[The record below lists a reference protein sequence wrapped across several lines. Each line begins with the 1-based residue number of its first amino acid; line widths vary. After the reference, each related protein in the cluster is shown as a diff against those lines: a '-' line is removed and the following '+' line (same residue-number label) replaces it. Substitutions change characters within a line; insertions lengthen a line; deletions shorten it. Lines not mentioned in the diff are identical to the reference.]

1 MTDKKVESIIH
12 DIYVELYL
20 NSTPPANFDEL
31 VANAKV
37 NERGQKEIPY
47 MDYYLPI
54 EDIERIISEKCKKID
69 KYWSNKIRTSILLGC
84 SPSSFKKESN

>member
-1 MTDKKVESIIH
+1 MTDKKIESIIH

-20 NSTPPANFDEL
+20 NSTPTANFDEL

-37 NERGQKEIPY
+37 NERGQKEIPF

-54 EDIERIISEKCKKID
+54 EDIEKIISEKCKKID

>member
-1 MTDKKVESIIH
+1 MTDNKIESIIH

-31 VANAKV
+31 VANAKL
-37 NERGQKEIPY
+37 NERGQKEIPF

-54 EDIERIISEKCKKID
+54 EDTERIISEKCKKID
-69 KYWSNKIRTSILLGC
+69 KYSSNKIRTAILLGC

>member
-1 MTDKKVESIIH
+1 MTDKKLESIIH

-37 NERGQKEIPY
+37 NKRGQKEIPF

-54 EDIERIISEKCKKID
+54 EDMEKIIAKKCKKIN
-69 KYWSNKIRTSILLGC
+69 KYWANKIKNSIFMGC
-84 SPSSFKKESN
+84 SPSSKAID

>member
-1 MTDKKVESIIH
+1 MTDKKLESIIH

-37 NERGQKEIPY
+37 NERGQKEIPF

-54 EDIERIISEKCKKID
+54 EDMEKIIAKKCKKIN
-69 KYWSNKIRTSILLGC
+69 KYWANKIRNTIFMGC
-84 SPSSFKKESN
+84 SPSSKVID